1 MARNTVANKN
11 SGSFMTNDW
20 RNLTANTAETY
31 LNSVDDMFDDKNGLT
46 DVGIANLRVLAQDV
60 ALLKQDSHQIKTIVY
75 DLQNDRDNLRTAI
88 RKLKVENVR
97 IKAKLKRLS
106 DAVKTHGAMGDT
118 MDIEHNDEEVEY
130 EDLRQFLLVGG
141 PKDPFALQ
149 FNDATIQDTND
160 VARVT
165 HKTCERFYWYKMA
178 QFFEDK
184 EAMEKILNAEDARKA
199 EEILKDVKN
208 FDQAKWDAVKVKFW
222 EDAQR
227 LKFDQH
233 RWIRNL
239 LIKTTPTY
247 IAVASQDKTLG
258 TGWRKQREEASRTQ
272 LWDGEN
278 MGGKILMKLR
288 EELSANHSWTS
299 EQEEK
304 DALSKFNEFKRSIWK
319 PYGAALRKPMSLA
332 AGGLRRGVERLT
344 VGGGAPAPLFPPP
357 QLAAGRLAASKVAAK
372 KRRQI

>member
-1 MARNTVANKN
+1 MARSTLATKTA
-11 SGSFMTNDW
+11 GSFMTNDW

-31 LNSVDDMFDDKNGLT
+31 LNSTDDMFDEKNGLT
-46 DVGIANLRVLAQDV
+46 DAGIANLRVLAQDV
-60 ALLKQDSHQIKTIVY
+60 ALLKQDSHQIKAIVF

-97 IKAKLKRLS
+97 MKAKLKRLS

-118 MDIEHNDEEVEY
+118 MDVENNDEEVEY

-160 VARVT
+160 AARLT

-199 EEILKDVKN
+199 EEVLKDVKN
-208 FDQAKWDAVKVKFW
+208 FDQAKWDTVKVKVW

-227 LKFDQH
+227 LKLEQH

-239 LIKTTPTY
+239 LIKTAPTY

-288 EELSANHSWTS
+288 EELAANHSWTS

-319 PYGAALRKPMSLA
+319 PYGAALRKPMSMTT
-332 AGGLRRGVERLT
+332 GGLRRGVERLN
-344 VGGGAPAPLFPPP
+344 VGSGAPAPLFPPP
-357 QLAAGRLAASKVAAK
+357 QLAAGRLVASKVAAK